1 MNFQIL
7 CFHNGWSLKISFRG
21 SNYSDKILVISCQP
35 VKIAFVI
42 KQLMKW
48 KLVSG
53 VTFSATF
60 VLGTLL
66 FIRVGDWRGKLL
78 CDYKKKWSLRNLFS
92 VKRYRVVDGMNVV
105 TELIPGTIRNYKSS
119 RGAIC
124 REDRLKQ
131 SRLLG
136 FRISVEA
143 CEKSKLLG
151 LT

>member
-7 CFHNGWSLKISFRG
+7 YFHNGWSLKISFRG

-35 VKIAFVI
+35 VKIAFESSWWNE
-42 KQLMKW
+42 K
-48 KLVSG
+48 VSG
-53 VTFSATF
+53 DTFSATF
-60 VLGTLL
+60 VQGTLL
-66 FIRVGDWRGKLL
+66 FIRVGDWRDKLL

-105 TELIPGTIRNYKSS
+105 TELILGTIRNYKSS
-119 RGAIC
+119 RGEIC
-124 REDRLKQ
+124 REDRLNQ
-131 SRLLG
+131 SRFLG